1 MTPLASLTYAPAAQI
16 WRINRGWRRRK
27 NKEQLGFYINPITGQ
42 WSKKDEPGA
51 TDDGSEPPTD
61 LLDKVPNQQIVP
73 FVEDH
78 RNILILS
85 AQQAAGSGGHGHAA
99 SRPQARH

>member
-1 MTPLASLTYAPAAQI
+1 LAALTYSPAAQI

-27 NKEQLGFYINPITGQ
+27 DKEQLGFYINPITGQ

-51 TDDGSEPPTD
+51 TDDGSSSDD

-78 RNILILS
+78 RNILILAPQHRWIWKPWPRCKPPSS
-85 AQQAAGSGGHGHAA
+85 AALK
-99 SRPQARH
+99 